1 MNVARAVLCWT
12 LLGLVTAVGA
22 EPEGSWLLT
31 LRPAREAAVFDVA
44 EEAQLKAIIRNVA
57 GRDPA
62 LALEFEVYDADGQRR
77 VGGTASAAVPA
88 GETRRIDLRLGTS
101 AQLPAGEYLTVRV
114 CLLVG
119 GRCVAECRKGF
130 GFLPRREA
138 VGPPE
143 QSPFGLLAEHHW
155 PLLQRLGV
163 RHVRPN
169 WSWAE
174 RPMEWANRYRIAY
187 CPLMNEANAFVRGE
201 LTERQY
207 AEFVRESVRRYKGYV
222 RCWQLG
228 NEFDVFHREGPKAYV
243 EAQRVG
249 FTAAKAEDP
258 QCVVIGGSITELQVR
273 REGFRE
279 ALDLGLAKFCDVYDF
294 HFYADL
300 KTTQDLLN
308 YIHDTCRDCTAQKPI
323 WVTETTQ
330 VGMFDPDDRNQAE
343 FVFKRYA
350 HLLAN
355 GVSAVFWHALDWP
368 YPFSAD
374 RTQATALVDYEG
386 FARPSLFAYAA
397 LTRDLG
403 DVRFKRRWN
412 AGQDV
417 YALEF
422 AGGPRT
428 VLVLWSERP
437 DAAAQIRHPAGDVLI
452 TSPSG
457 RQVRQSGAKGVTAV
471 GLAGGPR
478 LYQLPGAVVE
488 LKYSP

>member
-1 MNVARAVLCWT
+1 MLCWV
-12 LLGLVTAVGA
+12 LLGYGTAVGS
-22 EPEGSWLLT
+22 EPEGSWQLT
-31 LRPAREAAVFDVA
+31 LRPAREAAVFDAA
-44 EEAQLKAIIRNVA
+44 EEAQVKAMIRNVA
-57 GRDPA
+57 GRDPEV
-62 LALEFEVYDADGQRR
+62 ALEYEVDDAEGLRR
-77 VGGTASAAVPA
+77 LGGTVSAAVPA
-88 GETRRIDLRLGTS
+88 GETRRVDIRLGTPV
-101 AQLPAGEYLTVRV
+101 QLPAGEYLTVRV
-114 CLLVG
+114 RLLAG
-119 GRCVAECRKGF
+119 GRCEAECRKGF
-130 GFLPRREA
+130 GFLPRREP
-138 VGPPE
+138 VEPPE
-143 QSPFGLLAEHHW
+143 RSPFGLLAEHHW

-169 WSWAE
+169 WIWAE
-174 RPMEWANRYRIAY
+174 RPMEWASRYSIAY

-201 LTERQY
+201 LAERQY
-207 AEFVRESVRRYKGYV
+207 ADFVRESVRRYKSYV

-249 FTAAKAEDP
+249 FNAAKAEDP
-258 QCVVIGGSITELQVR
+258 QCLVIGGSITELQVR

-279 ALDLGLAKFCDVYDF
+279 ALDLGLAKYCDVYDF

-300 KTTQDLLN
+300 RTTQELLS
-308 YIHDTCRDCTAQKPI
+308 YIHETCRDCDAEKPI

-343 FVFKRYA
+343 YVFKRYI

-355 GVSAVFWHALDWP
+355 GVSVVFWHALDWP
-368 YPFSAD
+368 YPYSAD

-397 LTRDLG
+397 LTRDLAG
-403 DVRFKRRWN
+403 VRFKRRWD
-412 AGQDV
+412 AGQDT

-422 AGGPRT
+422 EGGSRT

-437 DAAAQIRHPAGDVLI
+437 GGTAQIRHPPGDMLI

-457 RQVRQSGAKGVTAV
+457 RRVRQSGATGITSA

-478 LYQLPGAVVE
+478 LYQLPGPVAE
-488 LKYSP
+488 FKCPP